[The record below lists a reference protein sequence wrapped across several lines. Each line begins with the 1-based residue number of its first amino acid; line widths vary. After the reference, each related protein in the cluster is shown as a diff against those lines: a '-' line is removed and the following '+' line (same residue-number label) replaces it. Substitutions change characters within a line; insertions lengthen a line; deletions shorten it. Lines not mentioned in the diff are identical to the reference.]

1 MKRHDDL
8 DPAKREKYLVIVS
21 LMSKTMSLAEYFC
34 TGEELPVFCNAKEDF
49 FRHYA
54 LSVEHY
60 THFTSPI
67 RRFADLIVHR
77 MLDAA
82 LVGRPIDYGTHEVS
96 KMAKICNQKKLDAK
110 MAGDESASLFLA
122 LFIKQCGQI
131 IARAMVTKVTHKLN
145 ESSVTTLNNC
155 HIHITNT
162 VPVVNFPIFQVMDR
176 SVECL
181 IFDMATVKRIYFDQ
195 IPQVADYEYK
205 RRAGKAEVILTWK
218 PLSEAAQPRRQALRL
233 FSDVTVSLTASPD
246 KDFEFL
252 AVIEHPDAKK

>member
-122 LFIKQCGQI
+122 LFIKQCGKI

-145 ESSVTTLNNC
+145 ESSGTT
-155 HIHITNT
+155 
-162 VPVVNFPIFQVMDR
+162 
-176 SVECL
+176 
-181 IFDMATVKRIYFDQ
+181 
-195 IPQVADYEYK
+195 
-205 RRAGKAEVILTWK
+205 
-218 PLSEAAQPRRQALRL
+218 
-233 FSDVTVSLTASPD
+233 
-246 KDFEFL
+246 
-252 AVIEHPDAKK
+252 